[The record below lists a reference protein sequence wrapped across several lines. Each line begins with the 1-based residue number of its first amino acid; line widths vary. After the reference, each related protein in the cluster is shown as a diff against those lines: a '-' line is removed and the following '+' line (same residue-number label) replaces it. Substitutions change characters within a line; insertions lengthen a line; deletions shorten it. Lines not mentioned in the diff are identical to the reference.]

1 MHDGFRHFVNL
12 ENSQCL
18 KITKMS
24 HFHLKVENETLRV
37 IFKQCKKL
45 FFMGKLHTMYYLFES
60 LCFLDCF
67 SKSLGTVP
75 LLQFK
80 TVGQQSTDKIFRKTF
95 FIVITD
101 KSRHRTMKSASTEHT
116 SQGGN

>member
-1 MHDGFRHFVNL
+1 MRDGVRHIVNL
-12 ENSQCL
+12 ENAKCL
-18 KITKMS
+18 KMTKMS
-24 HFHLKVENETLRV
+24 PFHWNVENETLRV

-45 FFMGKLHTMYYLFES
+45 FFMGKLHTIYYLFES